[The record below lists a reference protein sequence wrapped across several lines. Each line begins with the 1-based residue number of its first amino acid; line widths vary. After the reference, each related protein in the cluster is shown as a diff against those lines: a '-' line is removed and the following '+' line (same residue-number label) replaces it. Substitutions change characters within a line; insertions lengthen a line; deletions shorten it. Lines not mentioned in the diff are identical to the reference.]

1 MKAEARAPT
10 PSLDVSQSSSDSA
23 YCSHRPMISI
33 DPLNPAQR
41 VFGAAL
47 QDAVHIFGQENK
59 EADEIIA
66 ITRQDIHE
74 LKNRQA
80 LTENVL
86 KNLLCS
92 CHGKPGVTCLGMQ
105 AP

>member
-10 PSLDVSQSSSDSA
+10 PSLDLSQRSSDSA
-23 YCSHRPMISI
+23 YCSRRPIILI
-33 DPLNPAQR
+33 DPLNQE
-41 VFGAAL
+41 VFGPAL
-47 QDAVHIFGQENK
+47 QDAVNKFGQANK
-59 EADEIIA
+59 ETAEIIA
-66 ITRQDIHE
+66 IIRKDIHE

-80 LTENVL
+80 LADNVL

-92 CHGKPGVTCLGMQ
+92 CHGKPVVTGLGMQ